1 VSPQSQAIFA
11 QALTGWQPDDDPAE
25 LHAAAVGHLG
35 ASRRLVVIA
44 EEYDEALAAGEH
56 QRAQELADE
65 LVPVRQAERV
75 AAGVLPAKAGD

>member
-1 VSPQSQAIFA
+1 MSPQSQAIFD
-11 QALTGWQPDDDPAE
+11 QALAGWQPGDDPAE
-25 LHAAAVGHLG
+25 LQAAAIGHLG
-35 ASRRLVVIA
+35 ASRRLEVLT
-44 EEYDEALAAGEH
+44 EEYDEALAAGDH